1 MDTYTAYDTVLL
13 KAKGTEKIIAEG
25 LLSSGSPGSPGSPG
39 SQPLLSTS
47 EIRDKIVNLEH
58 ETSLKT
64 TYDTRSLEVEKRFPI
79 EPLPLPLDKIID
91 EGVKKL
97 KMGKR

>member
-25 LLSSGSPGSPGSPG
+25 LLSSGSPGSPGS
-39 SQPLLSTS
+39 QPLLSTS
-47 EIRDKIVNLEH
+47 EIRDKIVNLEL

-91 EGVKKL
+91 EGVRKL

>member
-1 MDTYTAYDTVLL
+1 MEAYTAYDQVVL

-25 LLSSGSPGSPGSPG
+25 LLSSGSPGSPGS
-39 SQPLLSTS
+39 QPLLSTS
-47 EIRDKIVNLEH
+47 EIRDKIVHLEL
-58 ETSLKT
+58 ETSQKT

-79 EPLPLPLDKIID
+79 EPLPLPLDKIIE

>member
-25 LLSSGSPGSPGSPG
+25 LLSSGSPGSPGS
-39 SQPLLSTS
+39 QPLLSTS
-47 EIRDKIVNLEH
+47 EIRDKIVNLEL

-79 EPLPLPLDKIID
+79 EPLPLPLDKMID
-91 EGVKKL
+91 EGVRKL

>member
-1 MDTYTAYDTVLL
+1 MEAYTAYDQVVL

-25 LLSSGSPGSPGSPG
+25 LLSSGSPGSPGS
-39 SQPLLSTS
+39 QPLLSTS
-47 EIRDKIVNLEH
+47 EIRDKIVKLEL

-91 EGVKKL
+91 EGVRKL

>member
-1 MDTYTAYDTVLL
+1 METYTAYDQVVL
-13 KAKGTEKIIAEG
+13 KAKGIEKIIAEG
-25 LLSSGSPGSPGSPG
+25 LLSSGSPGSPG

-47 EIRDKIVNLEH
+47 EIRDKIVKLEL

-91 EGVKKL
+91 EGVRKL

>member
-1 MDTYTAYDTVLL
+1 MEAYTAYDQVVL

-25 LLSSGSPGSPGSPG
+25 LLSSGSPGSPGS
-39 SQPLLSTS
+39 QPLLSTS
-47 EIRDKIVNLEH
+47 EIRNKIVNLEL

-91 EGVKKL
+91 EGVRKL
-97 KMGKR
+97 KTGKR

>member
-25 LLSSGSPGSPGSPG
+25 LLSSGSPGSPGS
-39 SQPLLSTS
+39 QPLLSTS
-47 EIRDKIVNLEH
+47 EIRDKIVNLEL

-91 EGVKKL
+91 EGVRKL
-97 KMGKR
+97 KTGKR

>member
-25 LLSSGSPGSPGSPG
+25 LLSSGSPGS
-39 SQPLLSTS
+39 QPLLSTS
-47 EIRDKIVNLEH
+47 EIRDKIVNLEL
-58 ETSLKT
+58 EISLKT

>member
-25 LLSSGSPGSPGSPG
+25 LLSSGSPGSPGS
-39 SQPLLSTS
+39 QPLLSTS
-47 EIRDKIVNLEH
+47 EIRDKIVNLEL

>member
-1 MDTYTAYDTVLL
+1 MDAYTAYDHVVL
-13 KAKGTEKIIAEG
+13 KAQGTEKIIAEG
-25 LLSSGSPGSPGSPG
+25 LLASGSPG

-47 EIRDKIVNLEH
+47 EIRDKIVHLEL
-58 ETSLKT
+58 ETSQRT

-91 EGVKKL
+91 EGVRKL

>member
-1 MDTYTAYDTVLL
+1 MDAYTAYDHVVL

-25 LLSSGSPGSPGSPG
+25 LLASGSPG

-47 EIRDKIVNLEH
+47 EIRDKIVHLEL
-58 ETSLKT
+58 ETSQRT

-91 EGVKKL
+91 EGVRKL

>member
-1 MDTYTAYDTVLL
+1 METYTAYDQVVL

-25 LLSSGSPGSPGSPG
+25 LLSSGSPGSPGS
-39 SQPLLSTS
+39 QPLLSTS
-47 EIRDKIVNLEH
+47 EIRDKIVKLEL

-91 EGVKKL
+91 EGVRKL